1 MALWYIMYLCI
12 LYYIYTYIYIYI
24 WYVPIFICTQVNI
37 KLYIYV
43 YIHIKH
49 IHTHINSLYIYI
61 YIYVYP
67 LYISYI
73 YIYIGCIILWCEYY
87 DMIPEIISA
96 PLRSQVLPVHAP
108 QNGISSESKPRQ
120 PGTPRGSGPEP
131 RENHGKTM
139 GKPWGNDGWYGW
151 MGFEYDPVVKVYIT
165 IWYYMEKSTIFWWET
180 VTIFMAIFHSYVKL
194 PEFRCNT

>member
-1 MALWYIMYLCI
+1 MYLCI
-12 LYYIYTYIYIYI
+12 LYYIYTYIYIYM
-24 WYVPIFICTQVNI
+24 ICTNI
-37 KLYIYV
+37 HMYTGEYKTIYIYV

-49 IHTHINSLYIYI
+49 IHTHINSLYI

-131 RENHGKTM
+131 RENHGETM
-139 GKPWGNDGWYGW
+139 GKWWLIWLNGIWIWPCGQSLHNYMILYGKIHHFLMGNSHYFYGH
-151 MGFEYDPVVKVYIT
+151 FP
-165 IWYYMEKSTIFWWET
+165 
-180 VTIFMAIFHSYVKL
+180 
-194 PEFRCNT
+194 